1 MAQEA
6 DGPEAGSVIA
16 LPYLDHAKTLPL
28 PTVAKVGSGAV
39 HGGKALVPRERK
51 SACQHRFSSST
62 RTVDCG
68 HSDTEPEGGEDGN
81 LPHPAIIGLDVS
93 RDMLDIHG
101 LPDGLELRLPNTCEG
116 HAQLERLAR
125 DRRALVCFE
134 ATGGHEWLLWASLD
148 KAGIGTRQLPPAQ
161 IKAFAAS
168 LGVRAKTDRIDAEM
182 IALFMA
188 FRPEAGRRLP
198 HAKLRNLRALATK
211 RRQLVGTLKR
221 HSLQCKAREKHG
233 TACDFEDFDNEF
245 KDLMNRQIK
254 ELEQR
259 IEILLASDAELAGT
273 AAILRSIPGIGP
285 VACAMLIAEMPEL
298 GQITGDKAAA
308 LAGLAPVARD
318 SGQMGGKRAIGGG
331 RRALRCVLYQAA
343 LVASHHNAD
352 MEIFAKRL
360 RDKGKPHK
368 VVVTAVARKLITV
381 ANALCKTRRSWAAR
395 AA

>member
-1 MAQEA
+1 
-6 DGPEAGSVIA
+6 
-16 LPYLDHAKTLPL
+16 
-28 PTVAKVGSGAV
+28 
-39 HGGKALVPRERK
+39 
-51 SACQHRFSSST
+51 
-62 RTVDCG
+62 
-68 HSDTEPEGGEDGN
+68 
-81 LPHPAIIGLDVS
+81 
-93 RDMLDIHG
+93 MLDIHG

-148 KAGIGTRQLPPAQ
+148 NAGIGTRQLPPAQ

-318 SGQMGGKRAIGGG
+318 SGQMRGKRAIGGG